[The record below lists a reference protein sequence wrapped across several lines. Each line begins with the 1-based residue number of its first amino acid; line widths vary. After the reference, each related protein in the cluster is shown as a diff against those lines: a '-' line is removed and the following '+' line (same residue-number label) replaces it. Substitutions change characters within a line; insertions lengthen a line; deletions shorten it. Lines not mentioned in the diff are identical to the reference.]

1 MDELIMKNWNKMK
14 GHLKYAFPVL
24 TNADVTQHTGKDEEM
39 IENIMLKIGKTR
51 DELTAFLNN
60 VK

>member
-1 MDELIMKNWNKMK
+1 MKNWNKMK
-14 GHLKYAFPVL
+14 SHLKYAFPAL
-24 TNADVTQHTGKDEEM
+24 TNADITQHTGKDEEM

-51 DELTAFLNN
+51 QELTDFLSN